1 VARVAISCEAGN
13 SVALTA
19 PGADRT
25 LPRVERGK
33 QALTAER
40 FAQGMTFD
48 EYVAYAGSAGNL
60 AREAGWWLGRQR
72 HDFSGLLRERYE
84 RARLDEAQAAAIRW
98 LAARPDGPAKLL
110 VISEEWSS
118 DCRRDVPMLARLAE
132 AGGLDLRIFQR
143 DGQKVGRGP
152 RSDPAESP
160 NADIVNA
167 FLNEKDG
174 QTFQSVPT
182 AVFLTRE
189 LDEIYRYIELP
200 AIYHKERLA
209 AAMQAAARGETREQA
224 WDQFIRDWGALQAL
238 PFYQMWAS
246 AAVDEMLSA
255 LHERVVVAT
264 GSAS

>member
-1 VARVAISCEAGN
+1 
-13 SVALTA
+13 LTVVD
-19 PGADRT
+19 PDRT
-25 LPRVERGK
+25 LPRVEREK
-33 QALTAER
+33 RALTAER

-48 EYVAYAGSAGNL
+48 QYVVYAGSAENL

-84 RARLDEAQAAAIRW
+84 RARLDESQTAAIRW

-143 DGQKVGRGP
+143 DGQKLGGGP

-182 AVFLTRE
+182 AVFLTKE
-189 LDEIYRYIELP
+189 LEEIYRYIEFP
-200 AIYHKERLA
+200 AIYRKERLA
-209 AAMQAAARGETREQA
+209 AAMQAAARGENREQA
-224 WDQFIRDWGALQAL
+224 WEQFIRDWGALQQL

-255 LHERVVVAT
+255 LHERLVVGPAA
-264 GSAS
+264 AS